1 MSYTLGTASK
11 ATGKSKAT
19 ILRAIRNGKLSA
31 EKDANGVWRIEP
43 SELHRVYP
51 ETPIETVSES
61 KDDALVNPETPIE
74 TVSESK
80 DDALVNPETPIET
93 VSESK
98 DDALVNP
105 ETPIE
110 TVSESKDDAL
120 VNPSKHLEAP
130 LLEERLASAQKEI
143 THLKAQVENL
153 KGQRERLRLDME
165 AWRSAATQKRLTWR
179 GLFGGSRSE

>member
-43 SELHRVYP
+43 SELHRVY
-51 ETPIETVSES
+51 
-61 KDDALVNPETPIE
+61 PETPIE

>member
-1 MSYTLGTASK
+1 MNYTLGTASK

-19 ILRAIRNGKLSA
+19 ILRAIQTGKFSA

-61 KDDALVNPETPIE
+61 KDDALVNP
-74 TVSESK
+74 
-80 DDALVNPETPIET
+80 
-93 VSESK
+93 
-98 DDALVNP
+98 
-105 ETPIE
+105 
-110 TVSESKDDAL
+110 
-120 VNPSKHLEAP
+120 SKHLEAL

-143 THLKAQVENL
+143 THLKAQVEDL
-153 KGQRERLRLDME
+153 KAQVEDLKAQVEDLKAQVEDLKAQVEDLKAQVEDLKAQVERLRSDME

>member
-1 MSYTLGTASK
+1 MTYTLGTASK

-19 ILRAIRNGKLSA
+19 ILRAIRTGKFSA

-61 KDDALVNPETPIE
+61 KDDALVNP
-74 TVSESK
+74 
-80 DDALVNPETPIET
+80 L
-93 VSESK
+93 
-98 DDALVNP
+98 
-105 ETPIE
+105 
-110 TVSESKDDAL
+110 
-120 VNPSKHLEAP
+120 KHLEVP

-143 THLKAQVENL
+143 AHLKAQVEDL
-153 KGQRERLRLDME
+153 KGQRERLRADME